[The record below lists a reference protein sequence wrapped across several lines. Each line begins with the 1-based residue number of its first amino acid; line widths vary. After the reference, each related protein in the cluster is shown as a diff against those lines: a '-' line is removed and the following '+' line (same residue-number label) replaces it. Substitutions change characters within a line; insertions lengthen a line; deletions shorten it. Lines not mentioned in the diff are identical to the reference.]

1 LRLEEILNRRKF
13 STFRFDFFGHGESAG
28 EFADMTISETVDDV
42 RSAVLFLKSS
52 GYDRMGLV
60 GSSFGGFASILAAG
74 QSNE

>member
-1 LRLEEILNRRKF
+1 
-13 STFRFDFFGHGESAG
+13 
-28 EFADMTISETVDDV
+28 MTISETVDDV